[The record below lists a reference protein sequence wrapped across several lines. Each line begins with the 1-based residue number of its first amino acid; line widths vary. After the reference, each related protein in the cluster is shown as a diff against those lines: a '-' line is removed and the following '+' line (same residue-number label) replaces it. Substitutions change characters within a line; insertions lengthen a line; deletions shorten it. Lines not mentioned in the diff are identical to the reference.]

1 MQNLQENRVLG
12 RSGARLVSEVELQNI
27 TGGFQTGVCTYDTVK
42 CVYLDGD
49 CSKNPPPCG
58 GQ

>member
-1 MQNLQENRVLG
+1 MANSQNNRVLG
-12 RSGARLVSEVELQNI
+12 RAGARLLSEEELHRI
-27 TGGFQTGVCTYDTVK
+27 TGGFQTGACTYDSVR